1 MEDSETPP
9 RSPPGELHHDR
20 PRRPRSDSVTDAS
33 LSGARAWFAE
43 RGLSRPR
50 DGRVI
55 AGVSAAFSRRYGVN
69 RLVARLATLSIAIL
83 FTPLAY
89 VAMWVLMP
97 AEQ

>member
-1 MEDSETPP
+1 MTATTAADTAP
-9 RSPPGELHHDR
+9 DT
-20 PRRPRSDSVTDAS
+20 VKDAS

-50 DGRVI
+50 EGRVI
-55 AGVSAAFSRRYGVN
+55 AGVSAAYSRRYGVN

>member
-1 MEDSETPP
+1 MSTDTAPTTSADHTN
-9 RSPPGELHHDR
+9 
-20 PRRPRSDSVTDAS
+20 DAS
-33 LSGARAWFAE
+33 LAGARAWFAQH
-43 RGLSRPR
+43 GLTRPR

-55 AGVSAAFSRRYGVN
+55 AGVSAAYSRRYGVN